1 METEDY
7 LTTLSKEM
15 EETHH
20 GSTCL
25 LRSDNEDIQE
35 FKEAKENY
43 GHDTIDMMT
52 NEAVQT
58 ETRTKPPTKVLQKE
72 NEVREV
78 MKSAAMKN
86 KLQRTQR
93 EKRSLQRIKKRI
105 YASRKRGK
113 KYRISKKQIKQKDAQ
128 FSREKQNAEKELT
141 NYKMKAAQVER
152 QKEVMQQ
159 IYENNLSMQVRER
172 KKRSD

>member
-7 LTTLSKEM
+7 LTTLSKEV

-25 LRSDNEDIQE
+25 LKSDNKDIQE

-58 ETRTKPPTKVLQKE
+58 ERDTNKTTNESTTK
-72 NEVREV
+72 
-78 MKSAAMKN
+78 
-86 KLQRTQR
+86 
-93 EKRSLQRIKKRI
+93 
-105 YASRKRGK
+105 GK
-113 KYRISKKQIKQKDAQ
+113 
-128 FSREKQNAEKELT
+128 
-141 NYKMKAAQVER
+141 
-152 QKEVMQQ
+152 
-159 IYENNLSMQVRER
+159 
-172 KKRSD
+172 